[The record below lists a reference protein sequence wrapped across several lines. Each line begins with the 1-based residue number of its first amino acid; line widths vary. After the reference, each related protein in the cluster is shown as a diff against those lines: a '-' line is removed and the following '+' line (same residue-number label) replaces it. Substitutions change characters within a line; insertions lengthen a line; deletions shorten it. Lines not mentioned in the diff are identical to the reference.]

1 MSDDTKPS
9 VPLRRNRRLECIARN
24 RLHPEHAALMAS
36 QNIMLGGTNRKDPHH
51 VGFFTPEGIKRID
64 RSGETSAGA
73 GIAAKSVEQSLP
85 RKHIASPSGYVVVVS
100 DGDSEKLSTLD
111 KDMLGLAQQLAARHG
126 DDTAVLLVTV
136 FARHDDFSAAG
147 ADRVLALNAPAT
159 YSPEQWL
166 SALLSL
172 ESSLMP
178 VHWIFPD
185 SGLVGGDLGRK
196 LSVEFN
202 ERPATRVRGL
212 VDTQAENVQIECGS
226 GDAGRTVTRQLARV
240 LLVEEQVADP
250 ISGYVTD
257 ASSMESS
264 LIDTLLKIAFDT
276 DQACAIEDAGS
287 VAVDPKNIPL
297 PETGFILSGGNG
309 VRNWALFHQC
319 ADALGATEGASRV
332 AVDNGHMPRTTQVG
346 ASGTYVN
353 AKVYIAVGISGA
365 IQHLQGMTQCDT
377 VIAIN
382 ADPACDMVKRAD
394 LSIIADS
401 SEVMQALVDAVQGST
416 TSKELSDAS

>member
-9 VPLRRNRRLECIARN
+9 ASLRRNRRLEHIVRN

-36 QNIMLGGTNRKDPHH
+36 QNIMLGGTNRKDPHR

-64 RSGETSAGA
+64 RSGETSAAA
-73 GIAAKSVEQSLP
+73 GIAAKAVEQSLP

-111 KDMLGLAQQLAARHG
+111 KDMLGLAQQLAARTSE
-126 DDTAVLLVTV
+126 DTAVLLVTV
-136 FARHDDFSAAG
+136 FARQDDFSAAG
-147 ADRVLALNAPAT
+147 ADRVLALNASAT

-172 ESSLMP
+172 ESSLTP

-196 LSVEFN
+196 LSVELN
-202 ERPATRVRGL
+202 ERPATRVRSV
-212 VDTQAENVQIECGS
+212 VDTQAEDLQIECSS

-240 LLVEEQVADP
+240 LLVEEQVAEP
-250 ISGYVTD
+250 ISGYLTD
-257 ASSMESS
+257 ALPLEESS
-264 LIDTLLKIAFDT
+264 FDPSNNT
-276 DQACAIEDAGS
+276 NPVCSIQDAGS

-401 SEVMQALVDAVQGST
+401 SEVMQALVDAVQGSKT
-416 TSKELSDAS
+416 GKELSDAS

>member
-1 MSDDTKPS
+1 MTDEAKQDTL
-9 VPLRRNRRLECIARN
+9 LRRDRRKELIIRN

-36 QNIMLGGTNRKDPHH
+36 KNIMLGGTNRKDPHH
-51 VGFFTPEGIKRID
+51 VGFLTPEGIKRID
-64 RSGETSAGA
+64 RSGEMSAAA
-73 GIAAKSVEQSLP
+73 GGAAKAVERTLP
-85 RKHIASPSGYVVVVS
+85 RKHIARPSGYVVVVS

-111 KDMLGLAQQLAARHG
+111 KDMLGLAQQLAARHSE
-126 DDTAVLLVTV
+126 DTAVLLVTV
-136 FARHDDFSAAG
+136 FARHDDFAAAG
-147 ADRVLALNAPAT
+147 ADRVLALNASAT

-172 ESSLMP
+172 ESSLEP

-196 LSVEFN
+196 LSVDIN
-202 ERPATRVRGL
+202 ERPAARVRSV
-212 VDTQAENVQIECGS
+212 VDLNADDVQIECSS
-226 GDAGRTVTRQLARV
+226 GDATRTVTRQLTRV

-250 ISGYVTD
+250 ISGYLTD
-257 ASSMESS
+257 ASPLDESS
-264 LIDTLLKIAFDT
+264 IDASLNTNPT
-276 DQACAIEDAGS
+276 CAIEDAGS

-309 VRNWALFHQC
+309 VRNWSLFHQC

-401 SEVMQALVDAVQGST
+401 SEVMQALVDVTQGAT